1 MQHISETGSQRKN
14 GSRDLWSELRDLT
27 GPEFSSSLEF
37 YWQVDSFLK
46 ILTNI
51 PITGEKQTEWISSAF
66 GAGGV
71 FFVWLRNSMK
81 DSGRETGEMEEGEQM
96 LPLQRNE
103 DFRAT
108 LSIGNKKTHSFLQ
121 WNILPRKLI
130 W

>member
-37 YWQVDSFLK
+37 YWQVDNFLK
-46 ILTNI
+46 SLTNS

-81 DSGRETGEMEEGEQM
+81 DSGRETGEMEEGEQI
-96 LPLQRNE
+96 
-103 DFRAT
+103 
-108 LSIGNKKTHSFLQ
+108 LSREMKTSEQHCQLETKRPIAFCGEIFFPE
-121 WNILPRKLI
+121 N
-130 W
+130 